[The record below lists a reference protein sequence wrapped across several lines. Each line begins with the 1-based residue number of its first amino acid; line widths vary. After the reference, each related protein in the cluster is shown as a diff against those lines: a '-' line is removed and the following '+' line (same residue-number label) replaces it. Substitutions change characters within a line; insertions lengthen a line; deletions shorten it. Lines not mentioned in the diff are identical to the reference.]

1 MESRDPKSDK
11 MYFRYDT
18 RVYFRDSVRLIMH
31 QSFFDSRDNTSRN
44 KLEESD
50 VQFKRKKTPNFRHF
64 GPKKPFFDSFLAK
77 MKKKRL

>member
-50 VQFKRKKTPNFRHF
+50 VQFKRKKHLIFVILGQKSHF
-64 GPKKPFFDSFLAK
+64 LTVFWPK
-77 MKKKRL
+77 